1 MKINRKVVKIICFAL
16 ALVLFATLCACSE
29 NKIPNEKNPDDNSNQ
44 KSDSFTLLIYMCGS
58 SLESKN
64 GAGSED
70 ISELLGADIRENVNI
85 VIQTGGARR
94 WKQYGIAYDKIER
107 YTVADGELKLLDRQR
122 LSPMSDEETLRAFV
136 DWGTARFPSER
147 TALIL
152 WDHGGGFLEG
162 ICMDELFRDDWLTMS
177 EFDQALEKSTF
188 DRKFEFIGF
197 DCCLMAN
204 YETALIVSKYADM
217 MIASECDEP
226 VGGWDYKA
234 VAESVGK
241 NDFYDIVLSSFEA
254 LHSDKRVY
262 TLSTIDLTK
271 LDAVSNLLGT
281 CVDIAKRSDNNLDFS
296 GATEYCQELEIGT
309 YLYDLRD
316 LATYFG
322 VEYYLDGVIK
332 SVQSKQSTKSGI
344 SVCCPINDRKA
355 LEEYLA
361 LSTDSNYCDYLAM
374 QKDR

>member
-29 NKIPNEKNPDDNSNQ
+29 NKIPNEKNPDDNSNRE
-44 KSDSFTLLIYMCGS
+44 SDSFTLLIYMCGS

-70 ISELLGADIRENVNI
+70 ISELLCADIRENVNI

-94 WKQYGIAYDKIER
+94 WKQFGIAYDKIER
-107 YTVADGELKLLDRQR
+107 YTVTDGELKLLDRQK
-122 LSPMSDEETLRAFV
+122 LSPMSDEATLREFV
-136 DWGTARFPSER
+136 DWGTEQFPSER

-177 EFDQALEKSTF
+177 EFDQALGKSTF
-188 DRKFEFIGF
+188 ERKFEFIGF

-204 YETALIVSKYADM
+204 YETALIVSKYTDK

-241 NDFYDIVLSSFEA
+241 NDFYDVVLNSFEA
-254 LHSDKRVY
+254 LHSGGREY

-281 CVDIAKRSDNNLDFS
+281 CIEKAKRSDNDLDFS
-296 GATEYCQELEIGT
+296 GATEYCKEIEIGT
-309 YLYDLRD
+309 YLYDLGD
-316 LATYFG
+316 LAKYFG
-322 VEYYLDGVIK
+322 VECNFDGVITT
-332 SVQSKQSTKSGI
+332 VQSKETSKSGM
-344 SVCCPINDRKA
+344 SVCCPLNDENA
-355 LEEYLA
+355 LEEYLK
-361 LSTDSNYCDYLAM
+361 LTDSNFGDYLAA
-374 QKDR
+374 QKDK